1 VHISTDNS
9 RSPGKKDF
17 WDLIAEAVREIIQ
30 YPENN
35 EPIFLTFTQYI
46 EDEIIPYLEVK
57 SGIRECQIFKTII
70 MCSPCPYHRN
80 DSSDRYIINVLE
92 KYPVRCKNQEVLE
105 SEFLTL
111 NQIKTLEKLARKG
124 KIILRRF
131 K

>member
-1 VHISTDNS
+1 MSIEYYVQKD
-9 RSPGKKDF
+9 KKDF
-17 WDLIAEAVREIIQ
+17 WDIFYDAIKEILE

-35 EPIFLTFTQYI
+35 SPITLTFDEYVQ
-46 EDEIIPYLEVK
+46 DEIIPYLMIKGKFTNCSVVK
-57 SGIRECQIFKTII
+57 TVI

-80 DSSDRYIINVLE
+80 DSNDRYIINPLR
-92 KYPVRCKNQEVLE
+92 KYVAGCLNQEVLE